1 MGGGLARS
9 IRHRPWT
16 TAGVLAAVLLG
27 SAAQAQDAPLGGQP
41 PQAVM
46 PSAGRLSTGVDAVVP
61 VMPASAIYR
70 LRVGMT
76 QVPGIGDNV
85 ILAYSVPL
93 EAKDEAITPN
103 TVSGAL
109 NPHCTTR

>member
-1 MGGGLARS
+1 
-9 IRHRPWT
+9 
-16 TAGVLAAVLLG
+16 
-27 SAAQAQDAPLGGQP
+27 
-41 PQAVM
+41 
-46 PSAGRLSTGVDAVVP
+46 
-61 VMPASAIYR
+61 
-70 LRVGMT
+70 MT

-93 EAKDEAITPN
+93 KAKDEAITPN